1 MVTTR
6 RNAAAPA
13 SSTPAAA
20 AMEQFTEPATPATE
34 QRARQK
40 RVGRKVAPPSAQVQ
54 VKTQRSVKATSLA
67 TPSKASATTAATT
80 TTATTTT
87 TTTTR
92 RLRSKPTESP
102 LKVLEETKRTVQ
114 KASAPKA
121 TPQKEPTL
129 KSKRKR
135 DAPHDAPAS
144 ASATPEPEAAEPESA
159 QDESSN
165 DLGIFFTHSRAL
177 ISSTP
182 SQNTLIKSFS
192 QDLFPTL
199 SVTPP
204 PATPTPLIYHPS
216 PPPPTPEIVVLR
228 RENFQLSARI
238 TELEQSNVDL
248 IQQNGLLIEQIDQL
262 IDQLQA
268 GQAQANQQKS
278 DIDSFGISADATA
291 QPEFI
296 RGDASAIALLHKIES
311 AAREPRTA
319 LPDEDEEY
327 ESEPDV
333 MSSPQRPQL
342 QITEGKRSRDTVDA
356 TPERPASTPSA
367 SFLSRSYS
375 AFKSTFGFSTSTL
388 PAPSPAAPSPTRTL
402 APADSMT
409 EALSAPPTPVGE
421 RRKTRPRKKKQ
432 SPMLR
437 LLTKGVEHSDM
448 AKAEDWA
455 KNIIPVLKNDVAFE
469 AKRARLE
476 TPVLVDDLNNYPSSK
491 PWESGF
497 GDPLAEM
504 DLDDVAPVWAV
515 YLDIVAE
522 ADQPQHKKHKTD
534 HEFGMG
540 VEDTPSMNELFPD
553 HPKLHDS
560 QGHSAS
566 IHDFH
571 PRRSVEPSPM
581 FSASASH
588 HQGQNVFGES
598 QGREATAQLQT
609 KDKQNLLEATRK
621 AVSNHNPSQGSFG
634 LDYDSDDDDSSLISE
649 TSEMDASASPIW
661 TQAPPPAPVPAHA
674 PLPGGSSADAASS
687 QQPVDE
693 VERQRMKLM
702 KHTPAKPS
710 RLREA
715 FVPSPSLMSDAGNE
729 SIFLASPLPATGLFD
744 DMPDAA
750 ELDLSAEDWA
760 AVDALSNTAE
770 WKASAARTWP
780 DALLTYESEEDEL
793 SPI

>member
-1 MVTTR
+1 
-6 RNAAAPA
+6 
-13 SSTPAAA
+13 
-20 AMEQFTEPATPATE
+20 MEQFNEPATPATE

-40 RVGRKVAPPSAQVQ
+40 RVGRRVAPQSAQVQ

-67 TPSKASATTAATT
+67 TPSKSNATTAATI
-80 TTATTTT
+80 TTT

-102 LKVLEETKRTVQ
+102 LKVLEEPKRTVQ
-114 KASAPKA
+114 KASAPKFA
-121 TPQKEPTL
+121 PQKEPVL
-129 KSKRKR
+129 KNKRKR
-135 DAPHDAPAS
+135 DTLHAIAS
-144 ASATPEPEAAEPESA
+144 ASATPEPETTEPEAAEPESA
-159 QDESSN
+159 QDESSS

-182 SQNTLIKSFS
+182 SQNPLIASS
-192 QDLFPTL
+192 QDLFPML
-199 SVTPP
+199 SAT
-204 PATPTPLIYHPS
+204 TPTPRVYLPS
-216 PPPPTPEIVVLR
+216 SPPPTPELVVLR
-228 RENFQLSARI
+228 RENSQLSARI
-238 TELEQSNVDL
+238 TELEQSNFNLV
-248 IQQNGLLIEQIDQL
+248 QQNGLLIEQIDQL
-262 IDQLQA
+262 VDQLQA
-268 GQAQANQQKS
+268 GQAKANQRQP

-296 RGDASAIALLHKIES
+296 RGDASAIALLHKIEN

-356 TPERPASTPSA
+356 TPERPVTTPSA

-375 AFKSTFGFSTSTL
+375 AFKSTFGFSTSTP
-388 PAPSPAAPSPTRTL
+388 PAPSPAAPSPSRTL

-448 AKAEDWA
+448 AKAEEWA
-455 KNIIPVLKNDVAFE
+455 KNTIPVLKNAVDFE

-476 TPVLVDDLNNYPSSK
+476 TPVLIDDLNNYPSSK

-504 DLDDVAPVWAV
+504 DLEEVAPVWAV
-515 YLDIVAE
+515 YLDMLAE

-534 HEFGMG
+534 HEFGMD
-540 VEDTPSMNELFPD
+540 VEDTLSMNELFPD
-553 HPKLHDS
+553 HPKLHDT

-588 HQGQNVFGES
+588 HQGHNVFGES

-609 KDKQNLLEATRK
+609 EDKQTLKEATKK
-621 AVSNHNPSQGSFG
+621 AVSNHNPAQGSFG
-634 LDYDSDDDDSSLISE
+634 LDYDSDEDDSSLISE
-649 TSEMDASASPIW
+649 TEVDAGASPIW

-674 PLPGGSSADAASS
+674 PLPGGSNAEAPST

-693 VERQRMKLM
+693 VERQRQKLM

-729 SIFLASPLPATGLFD
+729 SIFLASPIPSSGLFD
-744 DMPDAA
+744 DMPDAVD
-750 ELDLSAEDWA
+750 LDLTTEDWA

-770 WKASAARTWP
+770 WKAGAARVWP
-780 DALLTYESEEDEL
+780 DAILTYESEEDEL